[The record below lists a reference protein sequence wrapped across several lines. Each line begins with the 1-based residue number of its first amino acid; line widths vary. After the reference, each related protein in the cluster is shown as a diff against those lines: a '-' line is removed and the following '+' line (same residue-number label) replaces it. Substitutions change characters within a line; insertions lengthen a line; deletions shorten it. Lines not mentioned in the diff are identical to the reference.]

1 MKNLVLKHV
10 LYMTKLF
17 TYAFLIQCLFMNFLF
32 AGNGNA
38 QVKSIEEVMV
48 RMSLERQPIENAFAT
63 IEKVSDFSFVYTNK
77 DVKDI
82 PNISLENKSRSLYDI
97 LKEIALQTGLE
108 FKQINNSIL
117 VQKSKKNWMY

>member
-1 MKNLVLKHV
+1 
-10 LYMTKLF
+10 
-17 TYAFLIQCLFMNFLF
+17 
-32 AGNGNA
+32 A

-48 RMSLERQPIENAFAT
+48 RMSLERQRIENAFAT

-108 FKQINNSIL
+108 FKQINNYIL
-117 VQKSKKNWMY
+117 VQKSKKNFPRESVIIVDSEVTITGVVTDSSGE